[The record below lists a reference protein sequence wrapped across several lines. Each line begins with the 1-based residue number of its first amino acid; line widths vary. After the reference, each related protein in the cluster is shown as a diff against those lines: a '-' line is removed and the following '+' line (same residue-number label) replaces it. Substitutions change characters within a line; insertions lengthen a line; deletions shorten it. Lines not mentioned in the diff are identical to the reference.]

1 MPIETVYALG
11 ESNITVSGGEQLSGI
26 SQGDGSHLMGH
37 TITLNSNDWEAI
49 DINDS
54 EAFFQDSDN
63 SQTLAGGQT
72 FDGDSYSGG
81 RRVEA
86 EYRLVLQDP
95 DGNTYEVLG
104 FNINEPGVTSYS
116 TVEGLAFVGGVGGFP
131 PIGVPLT
138 VISTH
143 EGPSE
148 RYDDLATPPCFT
160 TGCMID
166 TPDGPRAIE
175 TLKAGDLV
183 VTRDHGAQPIKW
195 IGVTH
200 LPKAALEKNPKL
212 RPVRIVSGALGQGL
226 PSRDLTV
233 SRQHRFVVASPIVER
248 MFERDAVLS
257 AAHSLC
263 VLPGID
269 VVSDVTSV
277 TYYHMLFERHEIVFA
292 EGAPTESLYVG
303 PETVR
308 SIPKAALEEIYTL
321 FPQLK
326 SPEFAATSVL
336 PMLDGK
342 QTKPLMARHVKNG
355 KPVLES
361 YTIH

>member
-1 MPIETVYALG
+1 
-11 ESNITVSGGEQLSGI
+11 
-26 SQGDGSHLMGH
+26 
-37 TITLNSNDWEAI
+37 
-49 DINDS
+49 
-54 EAFFQDSDN
+54 
-63 SQTLAGGQT
+63 
-72 FDGDSYSGG
+72 
-81 RRVEA
+81 
-86 EYRLVLQDP
+86 
-95 DGNTYEVLG
+95 
-104 FNINEPGVTSYS
+104 
-116 TVEGLAFVGGVGGFP
+116 
-131 PIGVPLT
+131 
-138 VISTH
+138 
-143 EGPSE
+143 
-148 RYDDLATPPCFT
+148 
-160 TGCMID
+160 
-166 TPDGPRAIE
+166 
-175 TLKAGDLV
+175 
-183 VTRDHGAQPIKW
+183 
-195 IGVTH
+195 
-200 LPKAALEKNPKL
+200 
-212 RPVRIVSGALGQGL
+212 
-226 PSRDLTV
+226 
-233 SRQHRFVVASPIVER
+233 VASPIVER